1 VAIEEGVKRARLKL
15 ALIGL
20 FFALPFALAW
30 IAYWFHWTPGRSG
43 NYGALLQPPRQV
55 PAGGFV
61 ALDGKPF
68 SLASL
73 RGKWVMLQ
81 FDAAGCDA
89 YCERKLY
96 FMRQLRVAQGK
107 DRDRVERVW
116 ILTDGGVPRRAL
128 MSAIDGTYVVRA
140 ADVTF
145 AAAFPPG
152 ERVQDH
158 IYLIDPHGN
167 LMMRFP
173 RDPDPTKM
181 LKDLQRLLKISQI
194 G

>member
-1 VAIEEGVKRARLKL
+1 VVPERAKRGRLKL

-30 IAYWFHWTPGRSG
+30 TAYWLHWTPGQAG
-43 NYGALLQPPRQV
+43 NYGELLRPPRQV
-55 PAGGFV
+55 PGGGLV
-61 ALDGKPF
+61 GLDGKPF
-68 SLASL
+68 TLASL

-81 FDAAGCDA
+81 FDAAACDA

-107 DRDRVERVW
+107 DRNRVERVW
-116 ILTDGGVPRRAL
+116 ILTDSGMPRQAL
-128 MSAIDGTYVVRA
+128 MAAIDGTYVVRA
-140 ADVTF
+140 ADATV
-145 AAAFPPG
+145 AESLPPG
-152 ERVQDH
+152 GRAQDH
-158 IYLIDPHGN
+158 IYLIDPLGN

-173 RDPDPTKM
+173 RDPDPSKM

>member
-1 VAIEEGVKRARLKL
+1 MAPEGVRRARLKL

-20 FFALPFALAW
+20 FFALPFVLAW
-30 IAYWFHWTPGRSG
+30 TAYWLHWTPGSTG
-43 NYGALLQPPRQV
+43 NYGELVRPPRQV
-55 PAGGFV
+55 PAAGLV
-61 ALDGKPF
+61 ELNGKPF

-81 FDAAGCDA
+81 FDAAACDA

-107 DRDRVERVW
+107 DMDRVERVW
-116 ILTDGGVPRRAL
+116 VLTDGGLPRPKLLA
-128 MSAIDGTYVVRA
+128 AIEGTNVVRA
-140 ADVTF
+140 SDGTLAAVF
-145 AAAFPPG
+145 ARSGSVA
-152 ERVQDH
+152 DH
-158 IYLIDPHGN
+158 IYLIDPLGN

-173 RDPDPTKM
+173 RDPNPSKM

>member
-1 VAIEEGVKRARLKL
+1 MAAEGAKRARLKL

-30 IAYWFHWTPGRSG
+30 AAYRLHWTPGHKG
-43 NYGALLQPPRQV
+43 NYGELLQPPRQV
-55 PAGGFV
+55 PGGGLV
-61 ALDGKPF
+61 GLDGKPF

-81 FDAAGCDA
+81 FDAARCDA

-107 DRDRVERVW
+107 DRNRVERVW
-116 ILTDGGVPRRAL
+116 IVTDGGRPRRAL

-140 ADVTF
+140 AGGTV
-145 AAAFPPG
+145 AAGLPP
-152 ERVQDH
+152 RARAVDH
-158 IYLIDPHGN
+158 IYLIDPLGN

-173 RDPDPTKM
+173 RDPDPSKM
-181 LKDLQRLLKISQI
+181 LKDLKRLLKISQI